1 MKEKVTLDTLAKVMT
16 ALVFAVLIS
25 IAYYMMRDVGN
36 NEIPVIAPVVVLG
49 FFILSLGSAW
59 AFHPTSYEVNE
70 NGILIHRPIGA
81 LTITKDQ
88 IVNIEPIDAAKLRFG
103 MRLFASGGF
112 FGYFGLYSSNSIGR
126 YIRYTGHS
134 KNLIMIETEKRRYV
148 IGPDTE
154 TFAKAVLA
162 LG

>member
-25 IAYYMMRDVGN
+25 IAYYMIRDVSN
-36 NEIPVIAPVVVLG
+36 NEIPVIAPVVVIG
-49 FFILSLGSAW
+49 FFVLSLGSAW

-70 NGILIHRPIGA
+70 NGLLIHRPIGS
-81 LTITKDQ
+81 LTISKDK
-88 IVNIEPIDAAKLRFG
+88 IVNVESIDPAKLRFG

-112 FGYFGLYSSNSIGR
+112 FGYFGLYSSNSISR
-126 YIRYTGHS
+126 YFRYTGHS
-134 KNLIMIETEKRRYV
+134 NNLIMIETDKRRYV

-154 TFAKAVLA
+154 AFANAVLK

>member
-1 MKEKVTLDTLAKVMT
+1 MKENVTLDTLAKLLT
-16 ALVFAVLIS
+16 GLVFAIIIS
-25 IAYYMMRDVGN
+25 IAYFMIRDFMGE
-36 NEIPVIAPVVVLG
+36 EIPLIAPAIVLG
-49 FFILSLGSAW
+49 IFLITLVVSWGY
-59 AFHPTSYEVNE
+59 HPVSYEVSNDSL
-70 NGILIHRPIGA
+70 LIHRPFGA
-81 LTITKDQ
+81 LKITKAQ

-126 YIRYTGHS
+126 YYRYTGHS
-134 KNLIMIETEKRRYV
+134 KNLIMIETDKKRYV